1 MLTEIFD
8 MSDIPSSYSLLSS
21 FVHSYKKDEVTITI
35 HSYEFKEENKGEV
48 TRKRN
53 SGVHI
58 FFFTLGNF
66 CQQHVIHIPCLK
78 MKTNQLAIPCLLLY
92 SFLDMKA

>member
-58 FFFTLGNF
+58 FFYFGEFLSATR
-66 CQQHVIHIPCLK
+66 
-78 MKTNQLAIPCLLLY
+78 Y
-92 SFLDMKA
+92 SQS